1 MVHDVRKQSMAWM
14 ETNYKAILSVLLET
28 GFRCER
34 LNAVHAEM
42 LLTCMLIFVLVE
54 IESVEVS
61 DQDEDTYF

>member
-34 LNAVHAEM
+34 LNAVHAEV
-42 LLTCMLIFVLVE
+42 LLTCMMIFVLVE
-54 IESVEVS
+54 SG
-61 DQDEDTYF
+61 